1 MATMKDV
8 ARRAGVS
15 TATVSRVINSTAYV
29 EPVTRERVEK
39 AMREFN
45 YHRNAAALALAKRSG
60 NMLGLLTGNL
70 DDPFFSR
77 LARGVEDITRKDGV
91 KLMVCSGGHQA
102 ELEKNGLDF
111 LINQGCESIVA
122 HVTRM
127 SDADILR
134 YAAHTPA
141 MVVINR
147 YLPAIA
153 NRCIWLDNVSASQ
166 AATRMLI
173 ERGHRNIACITTDLP
188 IDDRKQRLEGY
199 RTAMAEAGIAVPGGW
214 IISVPFNEQGGEAAA
229 EKILSSKQAFTAALT
244 FNDVMAAGM
253 MRTFRQRRMNLPEDI
268 SIVGFDDVALAKY
281 LHPPLTTVHY
291 PIEKMARRAAN
302 LALQLNSG
310 TAVTPQNNRFSAE
323 LILRDSVAFVEK
335 NPPFEENKAAK

>member
-1 MATMKDV
+1 MND
-8 ARRAGVS
+8 
-15 TATVSRVINSTAYV
+15 
-29 EPVTRERVEK
+29 
-39 AMREFN
+39 
-45 YHRNAAALALAKRSG
+45 
-60 NMLGLLTGNL
+60 
-70 DDPFFSR
+70 
-77 LARGVEDITRKDGV
+77 
-91 KLMVCSGGHQA
+91 
-102 ELEKNGLDF
+102 
-111 LINQGCESIVA
+111 
-122 HVTRM
+122 
-127 SDADILR
+127 
-134 YAAHTPA
+134 
-141 MVVINR
+141 
-147 YLPAIA
+147 
-153 NRCIWLDNVSASQ
+153 
-166 AATRMLI
+166 
-173 ERGHRNIACITTDLP
+173 
-188 IDDRKQRLEGY
+188 
-199 RTAMAEAGIAVPGGW
+199 AGISVPGSW

-323 LILRDSVAFVEK
+323 LILRDSVAFMEK

>member
-77 LARGVEDITRKDGV
+77 LARGVEDVTRKGGV

-111 LINQGCESIVA
+111 LINQGCEAIVA

-127 SDADILR
+127 SDADVLR

-153 NRCIWLDNVSASQ
+153 NRCIWLDNVSASR
-166 AATRMLI
+166 AATQMLI
-173 ERGHRNIACITTDLP
+173 RYGHRNIACITTDLP

-199 RTAMAEAGIAVPGGW
+199 RSAMNAAGISVPGSW
-214 IISVPFNEQGGEAAA
+214 IISVPFNEQGGELAA
-229 EKILSSKQAFTAALT
+229 ERILASDHPFTAALT

-253 MRTFRQRRMNLPEDI
+253 MRTFRQRQMSLPEDI

-281 LHPPLTTVHY
+281 LHPALTTVHY
-291 PIEKMARRAAN
+291 PVEKMARRAAT
-302 LALQLNSG
+302 LALQLNSAA
-310 TAVTPQNNRFSAE
+310 TVAPQNNMFSAE
-323 LILRDSVAFVEK
+323 LILRDSVASLDK
-335 NPPFEENKAAK
+335 NTSNQENKPEK